1 MPLYTEP
8 SSLFLGFL
16 LSAGLNLMTLLL
28 LHAGITGVN
37 HTFHLNLTL
46 VISQALWFILPY
58 TMDNLAFPPP
68 SESQFSFPRLLRIAR
83 VCECAHLDGIQ
94 VCRGTHRDRILFSTS
109 GFVALGEGPALTTS
123 AHSGILPPG

>member
-8 SSLFLGFL
+8 SSLYLGFL
-16 LSAGLNLMTLLL
+16 LLAGLNLMTLLL
-28 LHAGITGVN
+28 LHAGITGMN
-37 HTFHLNLTL
+37 HFP
-46 VISQALWFILPY
+46 SKPDALWFILPY

-68 SESQFSFPRLLRIAR
+68 SESQSSFPRLLRIAR